1 LSAKEAINNKRWD
14 HQLFLTMDNKGTAT
28 VHITKTEMGQHIGT
42 ALAQIVAE
50 ELEINWNDIRID
62 YPDSHKKWGL
72 MITGSSWSINWTFD
86 RNSRIGASARIALI
100 EAGANFM
107 SVNKDECYAKE
118 SKVIHKST
126 NKFVTYSEIL
136 TRKSINRIFSEEELK
151 AIKLKKFGEYRIIG
165 KSLPSLDIPEKI
177 NGTAKYGID
186 AFMPNMVYGKI
197 IPWPTRYGSKPINVD
212 DKEAKKNSWLCRNI
226 CQ

>member
-1 LSAKEAINNKRWD
+1 MHNITRRKFLVGTTKSIGLVAGFSLAPNILSAKEAINNKRWD
-14 HQLFLTMDNKGTAT
+14 HQLFLTMDTKGTAT

-50 ELEINWNDIRID
+50 ELEINWDDVKID

-100 EAGANFM
+100 EAGANLM
-107 SVNKDECYAKE
+107 SVNKDDCYAKE
-118 SKVIHKST
+118 SKVIHKLT
-126 NKFVTYSEIL
+126 NKSVTYSEIL

-151 AIKLKKFGEYRIIG
+151 AIKLKKF
-165 KSLPSLDIPEKI
+165 
-177 NGTAKYGID
+177 
-186 AFMPNMVYGKI
+186 
-197 IPWPTRYGSKPINVD
+197 
-212 DKEAKKNSWLCRNI
+212 
-226 CQ
+226 

>member
-1 LSAKEAINNKRWD
+1 MSNITRRKFLVGTTKSIGLVAGFSLVPNILSAKEAINNKRWD
-14 HQLFLTMDNKGTAT
+14 HQLFLTMDTKGIAT

-100 EAGANFM
+100 EAGANLM

-118 SKVIHKST
+118 SKVIHK
-126 NKFVTYSEIL
+126 
-136 TRKSINRIFSEEELK
+136 
-151 AIKLKKFGEYRIIG
+151 
-165 KSLPSLDIPEKI
+165 
-177 NGTAKYGID
+177 
-186 AFMPNMVYGKI
+186 
-197 IPWPTRYGSKPINVD
+197 
-212 DKEAKKNSWLCRNI
+212 
-226 CQ
+226 